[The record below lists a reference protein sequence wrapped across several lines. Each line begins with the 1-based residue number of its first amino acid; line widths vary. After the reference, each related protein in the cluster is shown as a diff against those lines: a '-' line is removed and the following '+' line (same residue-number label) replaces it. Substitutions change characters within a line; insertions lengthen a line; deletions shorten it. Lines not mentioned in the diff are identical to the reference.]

1 MEDVSVMPTRAS
13 RAAEAHSCPNSN
25 GVRDGAETGGSP
37 VGSAPT
43 ISTPRSLRLQ
53 ANVAAK
59 ARATTTSAS
68 GIRGKSRRARSAMAM
83 QAAKRPGTRTSR
95 RDQASAASARKAG
108 RWMPERADGGG
119 APMMRSAAAAMK
131 PSVAGMGIARTRK
144 PSRAAAKQENEDA
157 DHQRQ

>member
-1 MEDVSVMPTRAS
+1 
-13 RAAEAHSCPNSN
+13 
-25 GVRDGAETGGSP
+25 
-37 VGSAPT
+37 GSAPT
-43 ISTPRSLRLQ
+43 SAQPRSLRCQ
-53 ANVAAK
+53 ANVPAK
-59 ARATTTSAS
+59 ARVTTTSAS

-119 APMMRSAAAAMK
+119 GPSAGPTRVPMMRRAAAAVE
-131 PSVAGMGIARTRK
+131 PPGAGGGGGR
-144 PSRAAAKQENEDA
+144 PGEPPRAAADGGEEEDEGA